1 MCGII
6 GSVLF
11 NKQDNNDIVNLKK
24 AINSLEHRGPDS
36 QSYHIMNNVGFGHT
50 RLSII
55 DLVSESSSQPK
66 ICNNKMLIYNGEI
79 YNYKYLSNILT
90 QEKIFHNPNSDTDI
104 LFKCILEW
112 GVKKT
117 LNKIDGMYAF
127 AYWDGE
133 KLWLVRDKVGEKF
146 LYWTINEYGIFFSSE
161 IKGIFKLNT
170 NIKKNVNTKKINEYF
185 YSNFISGQSTI
196 YSDIYSIE
204 PGNLLIYDYKDK
216 KIQNHEYWNLVDT
229 FKNNENYEN
238 NLKEK
243 FDFEFKQAL
252 NSRFIADVDV
262 GILGSGGIDS
272 QSIIQHFSSSNSYL
286 NIFFANNNEVQ
297 NIEKILLDEC
307 LDMQI
312 NKNTDIN
319 FNFNQID
326 HNLNNYLSSLIE
338 CSKFFDE
345 PIVYVSTPQSYQ
357 ISKLAKSINSKV
369 LLSGEG
375 ADEIF
380 FGYSRM
386 IRTLNKLGTLK
397 NFKEIFNVLYY
408 GSNNDTDLINTL
420 FINKPDNIQES
431 HIYSFF
437 EKYKDYDK
445 NFLILLFSQKYRLQ
459 THLNRLDISGSMN
472 SIEYRCPFLSP
483 QFLTFINSLS
493 IDHKY
498 NENNKT
504 TKVILR
510 KYLQNKIPKNTLSRK
525 DKNGWYVNILSLII
539 SKDKIIKNFI
549 YELVN
554 HNSSFSKNYLDYNI
568 VSKILDDQF
577 YNNSDYTNLIWNIIN
592 IELWFKNS
600 FNHE

>member
-1 MCGII
+1 M
-6 GSVLF
+6 
-11 NKQDNNDIVNLKK
+11 
-24 AINSLEHRGPDS
+24 S
-36 QSYHIMNNVGFGHT
+36 QF
-50 RLSII
+50 
-55 DLVSESSSQPK
+55 
-66 ICNNKMLIYNGEI
+66 
-79 YNYKYLSNILT
+79 YNYKYLSKKLT
-90 QEKIFHNPNSDTDI
+90 KEKIFHNPNSDTDI

-112 GVKKT
+112 GVKET

-170 NIKKNVNTKKINEYF
+170 NIIKNVNTKKINEYF

-204 PGNLLIYDYKDK
+204 PGNLLIYDYKNK
-216 KIQNHEYWNLVDT
+216 KVQNHEYWNLVDT

-380 FGYSRM
+380 FGYNRM

-397 NFKEIFNVLYY
+397 NFKEIFKVLYY
-408 GSNNDTDLINTL
+408 GSNIDIDLINNL

-431 HIYSFF
+431 HIFSFF

-445 NFLILLFSQKYRLQ
+445 NLLILLFSQKYRLQ

-498 NENNKT
+498 NENNKK

-525 DKNGWYVNILSLII
+525 DKNGWYVNILSLIK
-539 SKDKIIKNFI
+539 SKDKIIKDFI

-568 VSKILDDQF
+568 VSKILEDQF
-577 YNNSDYTNLIWNIIN
+577 YNKSDYTNIIWNIIN